1 VHLTRLAL
9 TDFRSYAGAELS
21 LEPGVSTLLG
31 PNGEGKTNLVEAAA
45 YVATLGSHRV
55 ATDAPLVRS
64 GAERAILRAAV
75 TSGDRD
81 SLVEI
86 EINPGRANRARLNRA
101 PVTRPRQVLGVLRTV
116 LFAPEDLALV
126 KGDPEQRRRFLDDL
140 LVASA
145 PRYAGV
151 RADYERVLRQRTA
164 LLKSLR
170 GHPGRAGRSGARA
183 YAHAGAPREAAPGGT
198 GHNVEGQNGLSQD
211 GTDRDGAG
219 RDGTDRDGAG
229 RDGTGRDGTGRDGAG
244 RDGTGTG
251 QDRAPRNGRP
261 VLAGPA
267 ARTLD
272 VWDEHLA
279 TAGAELLAA
288 RIALT
293 ATLRPLVARSYSAVA
308 GAGAVE
314 AGISY
319 RQSLRMPGPS
329 GTAEP
334 AEPTADAARL
344 ADGLREALAAA
355 RGEELERGVCLVG
368 PHRDDLELRIGDL
381 PARGYASHGESWS
394 MALALRLSAFD
405 ALRGGG
411 EDPVLLLDDV
421 FAELDTGRRERLA
434 GLVAGAEQVLVTA
447 AVPADVPAALH
458 GARFDVGGGRVTR
471 AG

>member
-1 VHLTRLAL
+1 MHLTRLAL
-9 TDFRSYAGAELS
+9 TDFRSYAGADLS

-31 PNGEGKTNLVEAAA
+31 PNGQGKTNLVEAAA

-75 TSGDRD
+75 TSGARD

-101 PVTRPRQVLGVLRTV
+101 PVIRPRQVLGALRTV

-170 GHPGRAGRSGARA
+170 GHPGRTGRAGARS
-183 YAHAGAPREAAPGGT
+183 YAHAGASRDAD
-198 GHNVEGQNGLSQD
+198 QNGADRSGLAPDGAGQD
-211 GTDRDGAG
+211 SAPPDGVPQDSAIQDGAG
-219 RDGTDRDGAG
+219 RDGAHRS
-229 RDGTGRDGTGRDGAG
+229 
-244 RDGTGTG
+244 
-251 QDRAPRNGRP
+251 GRP
-261 VLAGPA
+261 TSLAGPA

-319 RQSLRMPGPS
+319 RQSLRIPGLS
-329 GTAEP
+329 GAAEP
-334 AEPTADAARL
+334 AGPAADAARL
-344 ADGLREALAAA
+344 ADGLREALAAV
-355 RGEELERGVCLVG
+355 RGEDLERGVCLVG

-394 MALALRLSAFD
+394 MALALRLSAFE
-405 ALRGGG
+405 ALRGDGD
-411 EDPVLLLDDV
+411 DPVLLLDDV

-434 GLVAGAEQVLVTA
+434 GLVSGAEQVLVTA
-447 AVPADVPAALH
+447 AVPADVPAELH
-458 GARFDVGGGRVTR
+458 GARFDVGGGRVIR